1 MKKLMIKKVKFKDLM
16 YYYLLFL
23 FVLPDDFYRLT
34 AIKNFYPPENIIYKI
49 FFFHFS
55 YLFTPIILY
64 GVYLYWK
71 ENEYMQSNIFIFL
84 MCIFI
89 KDLILTLLG
98 NSYLFINMSW
108 ELYGQMLVSISSVCI
123 IFSKNKSSDELLKF
137 WETFSIITIITL
149 IISIITG
156 IGTTAW
162 TGNRYHA
169 SNLTY
174 GETGLLIGL
183 FITYLLCVKD
193 NQYKFIYSGISL
205 VLLIATGSRK
215 DIIYVLIVYVIYI
228 LNNVTSIKNLK
239 IKTTF
244 KSLAI
249 HFFMVLLVGGMIII
263 RGNDLLEKLEV
274 ERTMNAINGLLTEG
288 IHYIIE
294 DSSGEGRIE
303 SIKSGID
310 VIKDNPLGVTFSFYN
325 SQENMQLKQYP
336 TFAHVSVIFY
346 YIILG
351 PLGIYIFYQ
360 YIKNYYHL
368 NKIHNNFKY
377 IYLYFIIYNCI
388 SGGALLNFKILISNI
403 FILWIGNKLIIE
415 SKIKLNK

>member
-1 MKKLMIKKVKFKDLM
+1 
-16 YYYLLFL
+16 
-23 FVLPDDFYRLT
+23 
-34 AIKNFYPPENIIYKI
+34 
-49 FFFHFS
+49 
-55 YLFTPIILY
+55 
-64 GVYLYWK
+64 
-71 ENEYMQSNIFIFL
+71 
-84 MCIFI
+84 
-89 KDLILTLLG
+89 
-98 NSYLFINMSW
+98 MSW
-108 ELYGQMLVSISSVCI
+108 ELYGQMLVSISSVCL